1 MSVNTNGFN
10 YSSDYQGHSGSL
22 IIILVFLFL
31 GIIAFGSSIKKDVP
45 DNSYNNNYDNSYD
58 SNENYS
64 DDFSD
69 VQDSSE
75 NNDVNTDNT
84 DNSDN
89 SEHKI
94 FDYYQP

>member
-84 DNSDN
+84 DNS
-89 SEHKI
+89 EHKI